1 MPASQAELC
10 PEPDPGREGLSMS
23 CALDLPQGRGKQGYT
38 VWLAEEESPRDLN
51 QCRRVEQVASC
62 GDHVA
67 QLRGQGAPKRMLY
80 VWIGEKG
87 VGRQRAG
94 QPAGLRVTQQT
105 KPPTL
110 AWYF

>member
-10 PEPDPGREGLSMS
+10 PEPDPGREALSMS

-62 GDHVA
+62 GTMLPSLEA
-67 QLRGQGAPKRMLY
+67 REPRRGCFMCG
-80 VWIGEKG
+80 
-87 VGRQRAG
+87 
-94 QPAGLRVTQQT
+94 
-105 KPPTL
+105 
-110 AWYF
+110 